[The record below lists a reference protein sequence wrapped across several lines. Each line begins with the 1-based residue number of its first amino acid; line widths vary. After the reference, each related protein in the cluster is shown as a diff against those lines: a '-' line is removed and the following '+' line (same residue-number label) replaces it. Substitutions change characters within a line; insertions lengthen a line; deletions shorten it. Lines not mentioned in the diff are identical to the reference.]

1 MKRSHIIATAA
12 LVLAVAGFATSRH
25 FSDHS
30 PDIVSGK
37 EYQPTAT
44 VAERNNKESE
54 KYDNQT
60 AGLLS
65 SGLEK
70 SETPASTSMQ
80 VITSEQSIGHIG
92 I

>member
-1 MKRSHIIATAA
+1 MKRSHIIGTAA

-54 KYDNQT
+54 NMTTKQRVCY
-60 AGLLS
+60 LLAWRNPKHPHQ
-65 SGLEK
+65 L
-70 SETPASTSMQ
+70 Q
-80 VITSEQSIGHIG
+80 CR
-92 I
+92 